1 MQSFLLIV
9 KLCNDLEAT
18 DGKKVE
24 DAFFQ
29 HDFVVFRV
37 YNLDNAHDSL
47 PVLAL
52 HVVQIEHLLKEISCL
67 LVSQIAK
74 VFLVESV
81 IEDLDVVDS
90 LFELFL
96 ADLVNALFVIIE
108 HDREENGAHVEDY
121 NADEQH
127 EENNGVEV
135 SVIGWKHEVWEVLRR
150 E

>member
-1 MQSFLLIV
+1 MQPLLFII
-9 KLCNDLEAT
+9 KLGNDLEST

-24 DAFFQ
+24 NALFQ

-74 VFLVESV
+74 IFLVKSV

-90 LFELFL
+90 LFKLFL
-96 ADLVNALFVIIE
+96 AYLVDSLFVIIE
-108 HDREENGAHVEDY
+108 HDREENGTHVEY
-121 NADEQH
+121 HNADE
-127 EENNGVEV
+127 
-135 SVIGWKHEVWEVLRR
+135 
-150 E
+150 